1 MKQTLRNTA
10 LGLATLSVVLAVPT
24 MGSAQAPN
32 KTQIQT
38 IIKSKVP
45 SALDEALRD
54 LRGVRV
60 GLPTCQSEFDQAVR
74 AAEQESAA
82 CLNVD
87 NPPPGSPLA
96 NFNGL
101 SNIGVQQFC
110 GSLTGDQCAEKI
122 LRDQKLFCAKERAK
136 DIAKA
141 KIIRSRCQAEVEQC
155 NDAKAALTNARTQ
168 IAQLERQLIALRAS
182 LPTLEAKAQTECR

>member
-24 MGSAQAPN
+24 MGSAQAPS
-32 KTQIQT
+32 KTQIQS
-38 IIKSKVP
+38 ILRGSVS

-54 LRGVRV
+54 LRGIKV
-60 GLPTCQSEFDQAVR
+60 GLPTCQSEFDQAVQ
-74 AAEQESAA
+74 AAQQANAA

-87 NPPPGSPLA
+87 SPPPGSPLA
-96 NFNGL
+96 NFNSL

-110 GSLTGDQCAEKI
+110 GSLTGDQCAAKI
-122 LRDQKLFCAKERAK
+122 LRDQKLFCARESAK
-136 DIAKA
+136 DVAKA
-141 KIIRSRCQAEVEQC
+141 KIIRSRCEAELQQC
-155 NDAKAALTNARTQ
+155 NDAKAALTNARSQ
-168 IAQLERQLIALRAS
+168 IAQLERQLIALKAS